1 MKKIYALLVLV
12 VLTVSTFS
20 AKAQE
25 WSTGVDIY
33 SSYIWRGAKF
43 GSGPAF
49 QPYVDFT
56 TGGLSVGAWG
66 SVNASSDEA
75 LEMDLYAGYSF
86 DNGLSLTVTDY
97 YFGGTWTDFSYSH
110 YIEPSVSFSAGS
122 FSLTGAAMLLPA
134 ADAVDAVAGVPAMVD
149 LGTGVVTPAIEK
161 VEAVEATSF
170 GEGIDLY
177 FEAGYSFSAVDLTL
191 GAGNG
196 AYTEDGSFNLCN
208 VSVSTAK
215 EIEITDKFTLP
226 VSGSVTLNPSTG
238 GFFIAVGISL

>member
-25 WSTGVDIY
+25 WSTGMDIY
-33 SSYIWRGAKF
+33 SSYIWRGSKF
-43 GSGPAF
+43 GTGPAL

-66 SVNASSDEA
+66 SVSAGSAES

-86 DNGLSLTVTDY
+86 DFGLSLTVTDY
-97 YFGGTWTDFSYSH
+97 YFGVDPVSENGWLDGDSH
-110 YIEPSVSFSAGS
+110 LIEPMLSYGVGG
-122 FSLTGAAMLLPA
+122 FSLTAAQMF
-134 ADAVDAVAGVPAMVD
+134 
-149 LGTGVVTPAIEK
+149 T
-161 VEAVEATSF
+161 TSF
-170 GEGIDLY
+170 DVDDTYLEVAYGFG
-177 FEAGYSFSAVDLTL
+177 AVDLAVGL
-191 GAGNG
+191 GNG
-196 AYTEDGSFNLCN
+196 LYTTDGSFTVCN
-208 VSVSTAK
+208 VSLSTGK

-238 GFFIAVGISL
+238 GFFIAVGVSL